1 MDEGLCTSTK
11 VATAM
16 TRTTA
21 QKNST
26 EILIIVGALAGF
38 SMLLLVTVT
47 DLAVRT
53 AVEIALIENTDI
65 H

>member
-1 MDEGLCTSTK
+1 
-11 VATAM
+11 M
-16 TRTTA
+16 TRTKA

-26 EILIIVGALAGF
+26 EIMVIIGALAGF
-38 SMLLLVTVT
+38 SLMLLVTVT

-53 AVEIALIENTDI
+53 AVEIAIMEETQF